1 MKKIYIGLATAL
13 LTGVYA
19 CSGVSEIYPDTEKAT
34 MKKAVISATHE
45 TDPQTKTALQD
56 DGSIWWKP
64 EDWIGVFFGQHRF
77 DFFSVN
83 TTDVPTT
90 DFVGY
95 VHIIE
100 GNTENSS
107 GNSESYTYWGV
118 YPIGLGDPGTPD
130 EEFNYEDGNADYIYP
145 TREKESVN
153 VYLPARQ
160 RAVAG
165 TFDNNLFISVA
176 RSNDYKKLTFYNLC
190 GGLAFCVE
198 KEGINRV
205 TFKGNAGET
214 LAGEVN
220 VVMNSEGYP
229 VVNEVRNGK
238 TEIVLDMPY
247 GEYFIPGKMY
257 YMVML
262 PTVLSEGYT
271 MRMEGDADVVFATS
285 SAVEVKRSV
294 FGRLTNPDSDAVP
307 AATSVELSCGFPYVR
322 VGGRLK
328 LEATITPSQR
338 ADRAVWRSLNP
349 DIATVDE
356 DGYVS
361 GVSAGVAQICVSID
375 GLSDVISVTVSDNAV
390 LIMDGDFNDWD
401 ALDPSAVSVAFCDP
415 EAPLQALKV
424 MKVISDPK
432 CIYFYFEYDTE
443 LVDMTYW
450 LPVHIF
456 IDSDGDKTTGG
467 YSVLNLDAYCDIMLE
482 GGIYSEEE
490 PISYDAS
497 LFFWEGEVGADGWDG
512 WMGLD
517 PNDSNNWGADI
528 VGGITTGAGAD
539 GKYEIAVDREMT
551 TATFADTFYVGLEIQ
566 HNWAPAGVL
575 PNAACTQDNPQGLA
589 PLLSV
594 TTY

>member
-34 MKKAVISATHE
+34 MKKVVISATHE

-118 YPIGLGDPGTPD
+118 YPIRLGDHGTPD
-130 EEFNYEDGNADYIYP
+130 EEFNYEDGNADYVYP
-145 TREKESVN
+145 TREQESVN

-160 RAVAG
+160 KAVAG

-328 LEATITPSQR
+328 LEATITPSQL

-415 EAPLQALKV
+415 DSPLTGLKAIGAYADADAV
-424 MKVISDPK
+424 YV
-432 CIYFYFEYDTE
+432 YLEYDDE
-443 LVDMTYW
+443 VIVDHSWT
-450 LPVHIF
+450 PVHIF
-456 IDSDGDKTTGG
+456 LNADGSTETGG
-467 YSVLNLDAYCDIMLE
+467 YGDRFTEATCEWCIE
-482 GGIYSEEE
+482 GAIHSDGEFCSYYGGLFPWTGEIGGYGWSWGDGIN
-490 PISYDAS
+490 YD
-497 LFFWEGEVGADGWDG
+497 F
-512 WMGLD
+512 
-517 PNDSNNWGADI
+517 
-528 VGGITTGAGAD
+528 TTGAGK
-539 GKYEIAVDREMT
+539 GNKYEIMITKELCPEIEWAETFGLGVEIEQNWNAV
-551 TATFADTFYVGLEIQ
+551 
-566 HNWAPAGVL
+566 GVL